1 MKLLESG
8 EIKFHKTGRHRRIR
22 FDDLMEYRRRLDEE
36 SRKASDELAAQARV
50 VKITDGDYTVHVLDS
65 ANVRHKIRL
74 AGIDALE
81 RGQAFGKRSKGTNPI
96 W

>member
-1 MKLLESG
+1 MV
-8 EIKFHKTGRHRRIR
+8 IF
-22 FDDLMEYRRRLDEE
+22 
-36 SRKASDELAAQARV
+36 
-50 VKITDGDYTVHVLDS
+50 YTVHVLDS